1 MSTPN
6 ELNQWQQ
13 LEQARQATLQAETQN
28 VLDLLISKDERSK
41 LQAAID
47 FYKTGKYSLGAAA
60 ERAGVD
66 RYVLLWALPCYG
78 VSMPATDEQ
87 AEAMWQ
93 AGERARQDVFGES
106 SPAAEPPDADRP
118 ISDEELLKLIDLAQE
133 SLTSPQG
140 RPSRREFLDEV
151 LLRLA
156 A

>member
-6 ELNQWQQ
+6 QPDQWQQ

-28 VLDLLISKDERSK
+28 VLDLLISKDEHSK

-66 RYVLLWALPCYG
+66 RYALLWALPCYG

-93 AGERARQDVFGES
+93 VGEHAR
-106 SPAAEPPDADRP
+106 PYR
-118 ISDEELLKLIDLAQE
+118 
-133 SLTSPQG
+133 
-140 RPSRREFLDEV
+140 
-151 LLRLA
+151 
-156 A
+156 

>member
-1 MSTPN
+1 MHKLPN
-6 ELNQWQQ
+6 AQGFRNKSNLSIIE
-13 LEQARQATLQAETQN
+13 
-28 VLDLLISKDERSK
+28 
-41 LQAAID
+41 
-47 FYKTGKYSLGAAA
+47 
-60 ERAGVD
+60 
-66 RYVLLWALPCYG
+66 
-78 VSMPATDEQ
+78 
-87 AEAMWQ
+87 WQ

-106 SPAAEPPDADRP
+106 SPAAEPPNADRP